1 MTENVPGERLQ
12 SERSSAAFGSPLC
25 PVDSVDSVDQA
36 RQVCGTMWHQ
46 AFAELLTEFIGLPSI
61 HDNS

>member
-36 RQVCGTMWHQ
+36 RQVWHHVAPGIRG
-46 AFAELLTEFIGLPSI
+46 AFHRI
-61 HDNS
+61 HWTSFNS